1 MITQYQI
8 QMMYKQ
14 RKYNSAYFAF
24 SHFSAT
30 KVSTCAM
37 ELSSEQSQHKHEK
50 DVLLIEQ
57 EEPSKENVDDISQI
71 ESTHR

>member
-1 MITQYQI
+1 
-8 QMMYKQ
+8 
-14 RKYNSAYFAF
+14 
-24 SHFSAT
+24 
-30 KVSTCAM
+30 M

-71 ESTHR
+71 ESAHR